1 MRQLS
6 QIMNDAALSSEEFRE
21 VRTAVIEQRYVNLAG
36 RQLLPVRKVSVGRQ
50 EFGWDDL
57 SDLGAAEAI
66 AKATNFPG
74 MDVNKAR
81 TLKPVIKH
89 GVAFGIA
96 REDLISSRETGE
108 ALNTVKARRASRLTQ
123 NIENETIILQSALF
137 GVNGLYNAAGVND
150 VGADWGTVANIA
162 GDILN
167 QITAIDDEFT
177 PNALVLHRD
186 QYLQTFQRISGSDL
200 TEKAKIEQLGITL
213 YIDRSIAAGTGIMME
228 TGADIAELIVA
239 EDLDVEENYKIE
251 DQTYRFNT
259 FLRSVPAIYEANAI
273 CKITG
278 I

>member
-1 MRQLS
+1 MRQLN

-36 RQLLPVRKVSVGRQ
+36 RQLLPVRKVSIGRQ
-50 EFGWDDL
+50 EYGWDDL

-96 REDLISSRETGE
+96 REDLLSSRETGE

-123 NIENETIILQSALF
+123 NVENATIMLQSALF
-137 GVNGLYNAAGVND
+137 GVNGLYNAAGVTD
-150 VGADWGTVANIA
+150 AGADWGTVGNIA
-162 GDILN
+162 SDILN
-167 QITAIDDEFT
+167 QITALDDEFT
-177 PNALVLHRD
+177 PDALVLHRD
-186 QYLQTFQRISGSDL
+186 QYIQTLARISGSDL
-200 TEKAKIEQLGITL
+200 TEKAKIEELGIKVMM
-213 YIDRSIAAGTGIMME
+213 DRSIAAGTGIMME
-228 TGADIAELIVA
+228 TGPDIAELIVA

-251 DQTYRFNT
+251 DQSYRFNT
-259 FLRSVPAIYEANAI
+259 FLRSVPAVYEANAI